1 MRHLHGRKSLWIAAV
16 ALSQIG
22 PATPVVTQM
31 TGVAAPMAAS
41 QQVSHSPRRLF
52 LSGHSLMDHPFPE
65 YLERLAA
72 SIDQPFLWDMQQ
84 LAGSSIK
91 DRTMGQG
98 SGRWT
103 GYAAGTNRNDQPIDV
118 LAELQRAGSNGSHP
132 YDMLII
138 TEQHSLLDAVVR
150 NDMIRYLRDFHDR
163 MIEQNPQARTYV
175 FEAWMTV
182 ADMDNPAS
190 WIAYERSAAPTWR
203 CVADRINHD
212 LAASGRPDRLMT
224 IPAGSA
230 LAALAEQALSPL
242 SVPGLKGQNAR
253 ATMATLFR
261 DDVHLTETGTYFVA
275 LLTSAIMHGR
285 AINTLE
291 RPFGMREDT
300 AQRLQQIAWNFTTD
314 LGGSY
319 RPMSSDACLAYLSDD
334 FAPAYLAYQRDLQWR
349 RNPGADIWLRWV
361 RLRLSWPSLFRR
373 RDASNPFHI
382 DEPVV
387 PIL

>member
-1 MRHLHGRKSLWIAAV
+1 
-16 ALSQIG
+16 
-22 PATPVVTQM
+22 
-31 TGVAAPMAAS
+31 
-41 QQVSHSPRRLF
+41 
-52 LSGHSLMDHPFPE
+52 
-65 YLERLAA
+65 
-72 SIDQPFLWDMQQ
+72 
-84 LAGSSIK
+84 
-91 DRTMGQG
+91 
-98 SGRWT
+98 
-103 GYAAGTNRNDQPIDV
+103 
-118 LAELQRAGSNGSHP
+118 
-132 YDMLII
+132 
-138 TEQHSLLDAVVR
+138 
-150 NDMIRYLRDFHDR
+150 